1 MSFTDEQAI
10 VAAVAAAGLL
20 PEDTK
25 NTAIGSIDPSRSI
38 DLQRSSLLAYFDAVF
53 GRTDNSLAQTLERL
67 AQPEM
72 LPHL

>member
-1 MSFTDEQAI
+1 MSFTDEQVI
-10 VAAVAAAGLL
+10 VAELAAAGLL
-20 PEDTK
+20 PEDAK
-25 NTAIGSIDPSRSI
+25 NAAIGSIDPSRSI

-53 GRTDNSLAQTLERL
+53 GRTDNSLAETLERL